1 MRVKNFVSG
10 NDSTNS
16 SKSNSR
22 ANASSH
28 SPSGL
33 TGTSKDGSATTS
45 VGSKLRKGLKVV
57 N

>member
-1 MRVKNFVSG
+1 M
-10 NDSTNS
+10 NS

-33 TGTSKDGSATTS
+33 NGTIKDGSASTS
-45 VGSKLRKGLKVV
+45 IASKVRKGLKVV